1 MAESAGR
8 VVASMG
14 QPNQWPPTVFAG
26 QPPAAYHRGMTPK
39 QRRLVIPISLG
50 ALILIAVIAALVK

>member
-1 MAESAGR
+1 
-8 VVASMG
+8 MG